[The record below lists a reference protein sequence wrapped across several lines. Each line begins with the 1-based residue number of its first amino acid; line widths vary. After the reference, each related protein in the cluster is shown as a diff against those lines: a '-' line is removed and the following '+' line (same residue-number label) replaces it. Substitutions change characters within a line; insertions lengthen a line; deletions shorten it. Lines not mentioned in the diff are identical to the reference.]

1 LGRNGVNVVAI
12 AQGSSEYNI
21 SVIIHHADLTKGLN
35 TVHDAFFAELQKTLH
50 VFVVGVGNI
59 GKELLKQIND
69 HHGYL
74 VKNNLLNIKIV
85 GLTNSRKML
94 IDAEGLDLNRW
105 ESALEEKG
113 ETADLAK

>member
-1 LGRNGVNVVAI
+1 
-12 AQGSSEYNI
+12 
-21 SVIIHHADLTKGLN
+21 
-35 TVHDAFFAELQKTLH
+35 
-50 VFVVGVGNI
+50 
-59 GKELLKQIND
+59 KELLKQIND

-113 ETADLAK
+113 ETADLAKFVEQMKVLNLPNCVFVDNTASPYPSTFYKQVFEANVSVVTC